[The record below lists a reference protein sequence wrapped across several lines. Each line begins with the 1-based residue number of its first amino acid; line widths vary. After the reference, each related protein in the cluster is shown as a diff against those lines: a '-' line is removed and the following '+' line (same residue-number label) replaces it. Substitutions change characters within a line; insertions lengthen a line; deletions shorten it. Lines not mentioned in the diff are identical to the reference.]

1 MRNINLD
8 NDLNVRETWPKR
20 ALCTLHRDM
29 YIIITDIIAL
39 VLSHSPHSYFFYC
52 FLTVM
57 RHRICLCGLHCIAL
71 DNFADNADICI
82 ISPGPL
88 QRIGTSHLASSA
100 MTPCWRWNRGR
111 AAASSSSQPG
121 TSYLVI
127 QYIYTGSGYAT
138 WYLDVSQHI
147 ISIHFLFIL
156 CDDINDK
163 ISASTV
169 NYLTN

>member
-1 MRNINLD
+1 MAKGSAMQYN
-8 NDLNVRETWPKR
+8 T
-20 ALCTLHRDM
+20 M
-29 YIIITDIIAL
+29 YIIITDIIG
-39 VLSHSPHSYFFYC
+39 VKSFSPSSRVIEFVCVGF
-52 FLTVM
+52 
-57 RHRICLCGLHCIAL
+57 IAL
-71 DNFADNADICI
+71 HWVISADILSLWSPL

-88 QRIGTSHLASSA
+88 QRMGTSHLASSA

-169 NYLTN
+169 NYLTNWAVNYLISIMTKSR